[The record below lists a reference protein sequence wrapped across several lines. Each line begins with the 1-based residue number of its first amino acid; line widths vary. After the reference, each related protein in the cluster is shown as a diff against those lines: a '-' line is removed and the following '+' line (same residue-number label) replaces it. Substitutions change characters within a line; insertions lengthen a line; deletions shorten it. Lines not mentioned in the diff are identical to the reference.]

1 LTCIKL
7 LTQVKNIYKHVTNRK
22 KVIMKIVKPLCEVT
36 FKIND
41 ES

>member
-1 LTCIKL
+1 MLQTE
-7 LTQVKNIYKHVTNRK
+7 K
-22 KVIMKIVKPLCEVT
+22 KVIMKIVKPLCEIT